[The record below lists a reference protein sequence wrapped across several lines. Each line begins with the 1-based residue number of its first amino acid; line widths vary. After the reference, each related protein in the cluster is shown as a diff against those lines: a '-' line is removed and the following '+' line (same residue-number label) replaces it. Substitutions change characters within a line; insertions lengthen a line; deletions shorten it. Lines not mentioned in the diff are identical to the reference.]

1 MAAGFIAVS
10 IGTASDGSLVQRAMH
25 LCIAWSMKAI
35 LHTLN
40 NPGIQS
46 TSPALDSVGGMAKT
60 VEDLKIMNM
69 LLEGRDYASSLTLYF
84 KGLRI
89 GFVDLELWRAA
100 DSLMKPSQESD
111 GPSLAAMEAA
121 SLK

>member
-1 MAAGFIAVS
+1 
-10 IGTASDGSLVQRAMH
+10 
-25 LCIAWSMKAI
+25 
-35 LHTLN
+35 
-40 NPGIQS
+40 
-46 TSPALDSVGGMAKT
+46 MAKT

-100 DSLMKPSQESD
+100 DSLMKPSQECD